1 MTSFFD
7 AIAAGD
13 YDEVETH
20 LNAGA
25 DPNAPGSANLP
36 PLHAAVA
43 ASEGELIRLLASRGA
58 DLERRDGWRR
68 TALMLAAAS
77 NEVECAEMLVALG
90 ADPAEAQELAGDNE
104 ELLAVLLGET
114 LERVGALSLGGAPA
128 APPVLASFVPTGSN
142 KRRRGSVSSE
152 SYNPAAADAAVLGS
166 TSRTPA
172 EAARIERAIGSNFL
186 FAAVDA
192 TGRRALFGAME
203 EVRFAAGETILSQGD
218 REAHHFYVVD
228 SGAVQCWRTFAIGQ
242 APVMVKEVAAGGSF
256 GELALM
262 YNTPRAA
269 TVKAKTDCCLWALP
283 RDAFR
288 SIVLR
293 AAITKRARFERFL
306 ERVPLLAS
314 MSAYERCAISDGL
327 KEVRYR
333 KDEPIIH
340 QGDVGDTFYIL
351 MEGEAIA
358 SVAGAL
364 GRSSKDVQ
372 HYAEGSC
379 AAAIPR
385 ICAPSQC
392 SDGLYS
398 PPPPRR
404 YFGELAL
411 LYDQPRAATVVAATA
426 CVCAALERDAFE
438 RLLGPV
444 QHILKRDAA
453 NYANYSALL

>member
-172 EAARIERAIGSNFL
+172 EAARIERAIGSSSRRSTRRGG
-186 FAAVDA
+186 ARSSARWRRCASPPARRSSRRA
-192 TGRRALFGAME
+192 TARRTTFTSSTPARCSAGARLRSGRR
-203 EVRFAAGETILSQGD
+203 R
-218 REAHHFYVVD
+218 
-228 SGAVQCWRTFAIGQ
+228 
-242 APVMVKEVAAGGSF
+242 
-256 GELALM
+256 
-262 YNTPRAA
+262 
-269 TVKAKTDCCLWALP
+269 
-283 RDAFR
+283 
-288 SIVLR
+288 
-293 AAITKRARFERFL
+293 
-306 ERVPLLAS
+306 
-314 MSAYERCAISDGL
+314 
-327 KEVRYR
+327 
-333 KDEPIIH
+333 
-340 QGDVGDTFYIL
+340 
-351 MEGEAIA
+351 
-358 SVAGAL
+358 
-364 GRSSKDVQ
+364 
-372 HYAEGSC
+372 
-379 AAAIPR
+379 
-385 ICAPSQC
+385 
-392 SDGLYS
+392 
-398 PPPPRR
+398 
-404 YFGELAL
+404 
-411 LYDQPRAATVVAATA
+411 
-426 CVCAALERDAFE
+426 
-438 RLLGPV
+438 
-444 QHILKRDAA
+444 
-453 NYANYSALL
+453 